1 MEANTI
7 DLLIGLIG
15 AGVIFLFSY
24 TYATLTTKK

>member
-15 AGVIFLFSY
+15 AMTIFTFSY
-24 TYATLTTKK
+24 LYVKLTNKK

>member
-24 TYATLTTKK
+24 LYVKLTNKK